1 MSRAKLYSNVL
12 VKVGVERSYL
22 LSGTKLKTLT
32 RCKNLEELASELK
45 ETIYGERLAKVAP
58 PYTPRKFERVFRE
71 NLIEACCKMV
81 QNSPEN
87 VSQFLKTCLLQF
99 EHKNIKTILRAA
111 SVGLS
116 YEEIMS
122 RIYMSVEDFL
132 KRRDI
137 IAKAAMAIHVKSVV
151 DALKNT
157 IYGPL
162 LSAGLRKYEETRS
175 TKFFDLLLDRM
186 LYEKLGETFKKLPKK
201 EREHAFFYVSMKT
214 DSFNLPTILRAKIL
228 SYDSHWIRMAIPR
241 NFYNVSEQVI
251 EALLMANNFESAFN
265 IVKQSYYNKFFIKAG
280 TPEETVSR
288 AEKAFRRAVLEHAKK
303 TKIGDLFNV
312 GTVLGFMIE
321 KEAEAYNLTAISLG
335 TEYGWKSDDILSALF
350 L

>member
-1 MSRAKLYSNVL
+1 LNRAKLYSNVL

-22 LSGTKLKTLT
+22 LSENKLKTLT

-45 ETIYGERLAKVAP
+45 GTIYGEKLAKIAS
-58 PYTPRKFERVFRE
+58 PYTSRKFERVFRE
-71 NLIEACCKMV
+71 NFTEVCCKMV

-87 VSQFLKTCLLQF
+87 VSEFLKAYLLRF

-137 IAKAAMAIHVKSVV
+137 LVKAAMATHVKSVV
-151 DALKNT
+151 DALKDT
-157 IYGPL
+157 VYGPL

-186 LYEKLGETFKKLPKK
+186 FYEKLGEAFKNLPKK
-201 EREHAFFYVSMKT
+201 EQRDAFFYVSMET
-214 DSFNLPTILRAKIL
+214 DGFNLLTILRAKIL
-228 SYDSHWIRMAIPR
+228 GYDSHWIRMAISR
-241 NFYNVSEQVI
+241 NFYNVPEQTI
-251 EALLMANNFESAFN
+251 EALLMANGFETAFN
-265 IVKQSYYNKFFIKAG
+265 IAKQSYYKKFFIKSGA
-280 TPEETVSR
+280 PEETVSR
-288 AEKAFRRAVLEHAKK
+288 AEESFRKAVLEHAKK

-312 GTVLGFMIE
+312 GTVLGFMVE
-321 KEAEAYNLTAISLG
+321 KEVEAYNLIAISLG
-335 TEYGWKSDDILSALF
+335 TEYGWKSDDILSVLF